1 MDTLR
6 LAMTDAMPLFQNVLM
21 STAPVPCGLLD
32 AVFHWQDV
40 HHNSSW
46 EGLFFFF
53 YLEEKFKSV
62 KEATHL
68 FKTVSRLQYMLDAID
83 LLRSSAYSNCTCNH
97 PDFYLQTLRSSL
109 WCLEREQGQGKHL
122 MVSGKYLGHQVFG
135 EGKSWAESMLLWMAN
150 FHSWYHTCRHK
161 ETVPGSKMNGAHGP
175 KWHWLSSVNWKR
187 WRGALRVHGGSP
199 FTWLI
204 QISQVWVCS
213 GGAAWIYVQYSSL
226 KSCQTSSESL
236 FLPWVCTKPGL
247 FWSQPW
253 GA

>member
-150 FHSWYHTCRHK
+150 FHSWYHTCCHK

-175 KWHWLSSVNWKR
+175 K
-187 WRGALRVHGGSP
+187 
-199 FTWLI
+199 
-204 QISQVWVCS
+204 
-213 GGAAWIYVQYSSL
+213 
-226 KSCQTSSESL
+226 
-236 FLPWVCTKPGL
+236 
-247 FWSQPW
+247 
-253 GA
+253 